1 LLAQI
6 TQISRKFSNIG
17 IDSSKDLDLLYKVRC
32 RLINYIYLFVVFIAS
47 YLFVFRLF
55 RGEFFF
61 AFVNVGLIVLLLGS
75 FYFCYKSKHETALV
89 LLLHY
94 FLVIAVLVIN
104 KNMDTSIIIYLSL
117 VPCIN
122 VFSMQNKFIKYYY
135 FILCIVIF
143 MTIYWGNWNSM
154 ITYTSMSLCGFSCCM
169 LFNRIL
175 EKIYLKLKE
184 SNIEKEKALSS
195 LNDKNEELTL
205 FSNIMVHDLKSPIN
219 TIQGFA
225 QVLEMQE
232 KEQEKKECLNYI
244 LKSTEAQKQLIDDLL
259 SYSKFNQIRELSL
272 KKICLK
278 SLIEEQLELFSY
290 DLKTKKFIIEI
301 EELPKITADLNSL
314 KTVFQN
320 LISNAIKFQPKEI
333 AHIPI
338 LKFYAESD
346 DTFINIYVKDNGI
359 GIDESFV
366 KYLFTP
372 FKKLHS
378 KSVYKGSGLG
388 MSLCK
393 KVMEK
398 HNGEIEVYATSNK
411 GTCFRLSFPK

>member
-1 LLAQI
+1 
-6 TQISRKFSNIG
+6 
-17 IDSSKDLDLLYKVRC
+17 
-32 RLINYIYLFVVFIAS
+32 
-47 YLFVFRLF
+47 
-55 RGEFFF
+55 
-61 AFVNVGLIVLLLGS
+61 
-75 FYFCYKSKHETALV
+75 
-89 LLLHY
+89 
-94 FLVIAVLVIN
+94 
-104 KNMDTSIIIYLSL
+104 
-117 VPCIN
+117 
-122 VFSMQNKFIKYYY
+122 MQNKFIKYYY

-359 GIDESFV
+359 GINESFV